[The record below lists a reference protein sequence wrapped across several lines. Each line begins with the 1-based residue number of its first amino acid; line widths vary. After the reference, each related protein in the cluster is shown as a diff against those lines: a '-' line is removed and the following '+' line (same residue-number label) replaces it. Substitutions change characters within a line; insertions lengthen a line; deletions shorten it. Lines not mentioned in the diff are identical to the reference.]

1 MSSALTDVCNLT
13 PDTLARFLS
22 FYIAR
27 TKFEDT
33 GLKLDA
39 VSDFTKIVLS
49 AVQEVEW
56 GATITYGQLAAKIGR
71 PSAVRAV
78 ASALGRNP
86 YPFIIPCHRV
96 IASDGSIGGYAW
108 GRELKRALLAHEGAI
123 LKIQ

>member
-13 PDTLARFLS
+13 PDTLVRFLS